1 VTVNKVILVGRLGR
15 DPEGRSTTGGSKV
28 VNLSLAT
35 EESWTDQRGER
46 QKKTEWHRVSVF
58 GKPADNCE
66 QYLAKGS
73 LIYVEGRIQTREW
86 QDKTGAKRTTSEVV
100 ASVVKFLDR
109 QGGGRGDGQGAAGGG
124 GYDGPPDGD
133 DDVPF

>member
-1 VTVNKVILVGRLGR
+1 MTVNKVILVGRLGR
-15 DPEGRSTTGGSKV
+15 DPESRSTTGGSKV

-66 QYLAKGS
+66 RYLAKGS
-73 LIYVEGRIQTREW
+73 QVYVEGRIQTREW
-86 QDKTGAKRTTSEVV
+86 QDKTGAKRTSSEVV

-109 QGGGRGDGQGAAGGG
+109 QGGGRGEGQGAAGG
-124 GYDGPPDGD
+124 GYDGPPDD
-133 DDVPF
+133 DSDVPF